1 MKGRELDVCLEKKK
15 GEAIVKME
23 DNNSHTSIKV
33 ANIFK
38 LEI

>member
-1 MKGRELDVCLEKKK
+1 MYVWKKKKKK
-15 GEAIVKME
+15 GEAVVKME